1 MAIMACRG
9 RGGAE
14 HGGSGWLE
22 GAMAGGRRLSP
33 KGCERTE
40 RRVCEGVL
48 GRHADSKKK
57 LSLGSN
63 IVIKICITCQI

>member
-9 RGGAE
+9 RGGRSTVA
-14 HGGSGWLE
+14 
-22 GAMAGGRRLSP
+22 AGGLRVP
-33 KGCERTE
+33 WRTTLE
-40 RRVCEGVL
+40 PQGLRENGEARVRGGV
-48 GRHADSKKK
+48 GEHADSKKK